1 MASLTSR
8 FLSLKALHSFGDPV
22 RLADLCRLFLVIISC
37 FISSVMKEKALCII
51 LIFFTGACLSKQV
64 ENKSLKGSNLSS
76 TVGRRSRTSQGLV
89 ENSFT
94 NFSEEQ
100 FLKLLV
106 NWVLATYNS
115 QKG

>member
-8 FLSLKALHSFGDPV
+8 FLSLKAFHSFGDPV
-22 RLADLCRLFLVIISC
+22 RLVDLCRLFLVIIS